1 MTKPAPVPG
10 RVLIGILL
18 TGLLTGWLLGCTEP
32 APPTMNFYR
41 AIHSGDLDQIKR
53 HLYWGTDVN
62 QAGPDGHYPL
72 QVAVAAGRVSI
83 ARDLLDHGARLDVR
97 DPLGHT
103 PLYSA
108 LANGRAPAADLL
120 LERGAQDDVQ
130 VLLRQLT
137 VAGDLDRDTL
147 ELLLS
152 RGVDLNQLGPD
163 GLAPLHRAVM
173 EDHLKIAK
181 WLLQAGADVN
191 RVAKSGDTA
200 LDMAQAADSDPN
212 LVRMLETYGAER

>member
-1 MTKPAPVPG
+1 
-10 RVLIGILL
+10 
-18 TGLLTGWLLGCTEP
+18 
-32 APPTMNFYR
+32 MNFYR